1 MVIFA
6 LPKLKI
12 ETDTFLKNIISRGGA
27 IGSSSGS

>member
-6 LPKLKI
+6 LPKLKV
-12 ETDTFLKNIISRGGA
+12 EKVKFLKNIISRGGA

>member
-6 LPKLKI
+6 RPNGKESSK
-12 ETDTFLKNIISRGGA
+12 FLKNIISRGGA